1 MNSAVKAT
9 IDALFV
15 DDNIASDAI
24 YTAEGGTPVLVRVVA
39 RRADNITG
47 FGEAR
52 LWSETQRF
60 DLRVSEVATPRPGD
74 RLEIGGEAF
83 LIQGEPMRD
92 AERLIWT
99 IDVHPA

>member
-1 MNSAVKAT
+1 MTLPTPENTTTEDRKRIPGLFRRWELPEIFEANCDYH
-9 IDALFV
+9 IEDAGAHV
-15 DDNIASDAI
+15 D
-24 YTAEGGTPVLVRVVA
+24 GTPLVALYSSGAQVHSGA
-39 RRADNITG
+39 SSN
-47 FGEAR
+47 
-52 LWSETQRF
+52 
-60 DLRVSEVATPRPGD
+60 PRPGD